1 MINKKLLI
9 ILILVL
15 PVTEVYSQISDT
27 TAKWMLRQISA
38 RTKTFNCVKIEFNY
52 RFENEKS
59 KITEIKKG
67 DITIKGNK
75 YIMNIP
81 GQTTI
86 NNGTTV
92 WTYLPDEKEVT
103 IKNFKE
109 TKESITP
116 QKILCDY
123 EKDFRPKLIREYIEK
138 GKKYS
143 VIDLTPKT
151 ARSFYKIRI
160 IVDQVKKEIVSS
172 TFYEK
177 EGNRF
182 TYEIIKL
189 TPDIKADDEMFTFD
203 TDKYPGVE
211 VNDMR

>member
-9 ILILVL
+9 ILFLAL
-15 PVTEVYSQISDT
+15 PLTEIYSQISDT
-27 TAKWMLRQISA
+27 TAKWMLHQISSK
-38 RTKTFNCVKIEFNY
+38 TKTFSSVKIEFNY

-59 KITEIKKG
+59 KATETKKG

-75 YIMNIP
+75 YIINIP

-103 IKNFKE
+103 IRNFKE

-123 EKDFRPKLIREYIEK
+123 EKDFRPKLIREYSEK

-143 VIDLTPKT
+143 VIDLSPKV
-151 ARSFYKIRI
+151 ARAFYKIRI
-160 IVDQVKKEIVSS
+160 TVDQEKKEITSS

-182 TYEIIKL
+182 TYEILKL
-189 TPDIKADDEMFTFD
+189 IPDVKTEDKMFTFD
-203 TDKYPGVE
+203 PDKYPGVE